1 MPRVLNKSTATPA
14 ELAAA
19 IYVGRPTMFGNP
31 YRMSKMCSREEALV
45 KYRHWLDKHPAIL
58 DAAKQCLRGHD
69 LVCWCAPKPCHADIL
84 LALVNADPPQ
94 T

>member
-1 MPRVLNKSTATPA
+1 MPRVLNKSTATQE

-31 YRMSKMCSREEALV
+31 FRVSKGCTHAEAIE
-45 KYRHWLDKHPAIL
+45 KYRHWLDQHPAIK
-58 DAAKQCLRGHD
+58 DAAIKCLRGAD

-84 LALVNADPPQ
+84 LALVNAPPD
-94 T
+94 